1 LALPVTAVAGPAAAA
16 GTAAALGD
24 GEGTGAGAGGAA
36 VTAAAA
42 AAAAFAGDTPAA
54 TDNGAEAGATGED
67 VWLSAAV
74 AATAAIAGTGAMGE
88 AGSFG
93 DRGDR
98 GVASA
103 LSAAAAGLGCTGDGE
118 RAGEDATLGLG
129 DGTRDVGLEAG
140 REDIGLGSDGTGETA
155 RASGEGGRFLSAE
168 LLRRRDREVERP
180 CVGDEGGVM
189 FMFSGS
195 ASELLAA
202 RSVGAVMAG
211 TRSKSAS
218 EARCS
223 AASSGNSSDC
233 CLVTNLGCG
242 SSNMSSSMFGCD
254 SSAGAPTAARA
265 AGPVLR
271 RQRKRRV
278 SPAGPEARAG
288 TAAGC
293 ARADGTGPTR
303 LTYLTG
309 FAQEPQKV
317 TPSMVKNAAVSS
329 QLSQRAG
336 ADAIEPSWPLEVQIN
351 VATLTCLIRLLEI
364 VVRCFMT
371 RMKSKHAQESK

>member
-1 LALPVTAVAGPAAAA
+1 VKLWRPLALPVATDAGPAAAA

-24 GEGTGAGAGGAA
+24 GEGTGADAGGAA
-36 VTAAAA
+36 VVAAAAAA

-74 AATAAIAGTGAMGE
+74 AATAGTGAMGE

-118 RAGEDATLGLG
+118 RAGEGATFGLG

-189 FMFSGS
+189 FMLSGS

-271 RQRKRRV
+271 RQRGK
-278 SPAGPEARAG
+278 
-288 TAAGC
+288 
-293 ARADGTGPTR
+293 
-303 LTYLTG
+303 
-309 FAQEPQKV
+309 
-317 TPSMVKNAAVSS
+317 
-329 QLSQRAG
+329 G
-336 ADAIEPSWPLEVQIN
+336 A
-351 VATLTCLIRLLEI
+351 
-364 VVRCFMT
+364 
-371 RMKSKHAQESK
+371 